1 LSAKAWRFFPANVFA
16 AKYINMNQELEEFCV
31 ERALIEEARPVVERL
46 CASRL
51 SVVTAESCTAG
62 LIAAVLTHIPGAGDC
77 FQGAFV
83 AYSKKQKVTA
93 LGLDETLLREKGS
106 VNPETAEQMGM
117 GALKN
122 SPATLAL
129 AVTGVLGPDPDEDG
143 NPAGLVYVAI
153 CREHVAATVKKFNF
167 QGSPHSVRRQAIR
180 EALFMLGEAAADT
193 GSGSSQSAARVTDGA
208 K

>member
-1 LSAKAWRFFPANVFA
+1 
-16 AKYINMNQELEEFCV
+16 MNQELEEFCV
-31 ERALIEEARPVVERL
+31 DGALINEARPVVERL
-46 CASRL
+46 RAKGI

-83 AYSKKQKVTA
+83 AYSKEHKVAA
-93 LGLDETLLREKGS
+93 LGVDERLLREKGS

-122 SPATLAL
+122 SSATLAV

-143 NPAGLVYVAI
+143 NPAGLVCIAI
-153 CREHVAATVKKFNF
+153 CSEHVPPIVKRFNF
-167 QGSPHSVRRQAIR
+167 RGSPHSVRRQAVQ
-180 EALFMLGEAAADT
+180 EALCMLGAAA
-193 GSGSSQSAARVTDGA
+193 A
-208 K
+208 

>member
-1 LSAKAWRFFPANVFA
+1 MFVAEC
-16 AKYINMNQELEEFCV
+16 INMKQELEEFCV
-31 ERALIEEARPVVERL
+31 ERALINEARPVVERL
-46 CASRL
+46 RDEGL

-93 LGLDETLLREKGS
+93 LGVDETLLREKGS
-106 VNPETAEQMGM
+106 VNPETAEQMGL
-117 GALKN
+117 GALKS

-143 NPAGLVYVAI
+143 NPAGLVYIAI
-153 CREHVAATVKKFNF
+153 CREHEAATVKKFNF
-167 QGSPHSVRRQAIR
+167 QGSPHSVRRQAVR
-180 EALFMLGEAAADT
+180 EALFMLGAAAAGT
-193 GSGSSQSAARVTDGA
+193 GSAGRVPLILP
-208 K
+208 

>member
-1 LSAKAWRFFPANVFA
+1 
-16 AKYINMNQELEEFCV
+16 MDQELEEFCV
-31 ERALIEEARPVVERL
+31 DRALINEARPVVERL
-46 CASRL
+46 RANGV

-83 AYSKKQKVTA
+83 AYSKEHKVAA
-93 LGLDETLLREKGS
+93 LGVDETLLREKGS

-122 SPATLAL
+122 SPATLAI

-143 NPAGLVYVAI
+143 NAAGLVYIAI
-153 CREHVAATVKKFNF
+153 CRAQLATVQKFNF
-167 QGSPHSVRRQAIR
+167 EGSPHAVRRQAVR
-180 EALFMLGEAAADT
+180 EALLMLGATAA
-193 GSGSSQSAARVTDGA
+193 
-208 K
+208 

>member
-1 LSAKAWRFFPANVFA
+1 MFVAEC
-16 AKYINMNQELEEFCV
+16 INMNQELEEFCV
-31 ERALIEEARPVVERL
+31 ERALINEARPVVERL
-46 CASRL
+46 CASGL

-83 AYSKKQKVTA
+83 AYSKEQKVAA
-93 LGLDETLLREKGS
+93 LSVDERLLREKGS

-129 AVTGVLGPDPDEDG
+129 AVTGVLGPDADEDG
-143 NPAGLVYVAI
+143 NPAGLVYIAI
-153 CREHVAATVKKFNF
+153 CREHGPATVKRFNF
-167 QGSPHSVRRQAIR
+167 EGSPHSIRRQAVR
-180 EALFMLGEAAADT
+180 AALFMLGAAA
-193 GSGSSQSAARVTDGA
+193 A
-208 K
+208 